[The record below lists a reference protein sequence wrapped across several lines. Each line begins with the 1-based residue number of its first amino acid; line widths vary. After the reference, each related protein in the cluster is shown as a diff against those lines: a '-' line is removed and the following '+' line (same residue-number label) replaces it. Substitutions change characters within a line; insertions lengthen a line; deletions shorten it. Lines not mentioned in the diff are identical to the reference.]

1 VLRLTYRVVSW
12 QNYPNASI
20 FNFGLIVNDG
30 QSEVCCFSGGCI
42 SKIASLLGF
51 DPSRI
56 QGWVS
61 VIEDRLKREAAC
73 TVASCMANEVVIS
86 EAYELRGYESLVE
99 AFTHLKR
106 HLLEFDHD

>member
-30 QSEVCCFSGGCI
+30 QSEVCCFSGECI

-51 DPSRI
+51 DFSRI

-61 VIEDRLKREAAC
+61 EDRLKRDDAGI
-73 TVASCMANEVVIS
+73 VASRMANEVVIS
-86 EAYELRGYESLVE
+86 EAHYLHWYGSLEE
-99 AFTHLKR
+99 AFTHLRQK
-106 HLLEFDHD
+106 LLEFDHD